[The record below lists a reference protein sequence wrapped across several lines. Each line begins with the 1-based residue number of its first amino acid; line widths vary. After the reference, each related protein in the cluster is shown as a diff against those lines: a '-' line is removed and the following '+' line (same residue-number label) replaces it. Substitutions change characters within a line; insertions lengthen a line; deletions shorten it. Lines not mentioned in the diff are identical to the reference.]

1 LPQKGA
7 DHADIQDDL
16 KWISS
21 RRSPETPQQRDARSS
36 GTGPLARAE
45 QAPGTED
52 GRDAFEQRR
61 PGHLIESKPVRLSDN
76 EAITLRRVALG
87 QSNVG
92 SLRAQDLVRLRAL
105 KLIEGSAREPT
116 LTANGKQRFAAL
128 PKAAALADFKPHA
141 ELLARMA
148 RLLS

>member
-1 LPQKGA
+1 MQISKT
-7 DHADIQDDL
+7 DL
-16 KWISS
+16 EWISP
-21 RRSPETPQQRDARSS
+21 RRSPEAPQQRDARSAGN
-36 GTGPLARAE
+36 GTLARAE

-52 GRDAFEQRR
+52 GRNAFEQGR
-61 PGHLIESKPVRLSDN
+61 PGHLIESTPARLSNN

-87 QSNVG
+87 QSTVA

-148 RLLS
+148 RLLG